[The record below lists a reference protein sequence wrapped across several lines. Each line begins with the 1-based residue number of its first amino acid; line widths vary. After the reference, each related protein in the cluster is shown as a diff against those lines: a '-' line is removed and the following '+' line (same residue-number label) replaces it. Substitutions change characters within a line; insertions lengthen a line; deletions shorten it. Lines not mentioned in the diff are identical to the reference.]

1 MASDSDALALPG
13 RTPGWLDKERSIA
26 APGYNRWLVPP
37 AALAIHLCIGMAYGF
52 CVFWLPL
59 SRSVGTTCTADM
71 GTLALLF
78 ATACDWP
85 VSALSFTFTLFIVLL
100 GIAAALWG
108 GWLEH
113 AGPRKAGAI
122 AALCWCGGRAIGAL
136 GVYTLTPRTF
146 SDWDTRL
153 LTSLANHAA
162 IALQQAEALEQLK
175 AAQERQAVAETFA
188 VLGDIAANL
197 LHRVNNLIGVIPV
210 RVQGVLDKRPA
221 LQADAYVDHALHEIE
236 DSARATMAA
245 ARESM
250 GYLRPLRLAP
260 TSIET
265 CYRTACSRLNVPPN
279 IELTS
284 TGLESLPPVIA
295 GEEQLRLVLFN
306 LIENAIDALGT
317 SDALGDRGGHITVS
331 GRMIAD
337 PINLLDCSPVCDG
350 SAAIVMCPS
359 EIAAQ
364 FSPFPIKVRASAI
377 ATDSLALHDRHNLL
391 SLEAVGL
398 SARKAFEQ
406 AQVKRED
413 IDLFEVHDAFSIT
426 AVVSLEACGFAE
438 PGKGTRL
445 GLDGDIFLGG
455 KLPICTMGGL
465 KARGH
470 PVGATGM
477 YQLVEATLQLRGL
490 AGKNQVKDAALAMTQ
505 NIGGSGSNV
514 VTHILEREA

>member
-1 MASDSDALALPG
+1 MRDVSIIGIGQVPIGDRWDKPIYFLAVDAMLAALEDARVERIDTVHIGNMLSSTLSGQDLLSGLLTDEVGLRGVEAVKVEAACSSGGAAFREAYLAVASGQSTFALVCGVEKMTDHPGEEITSGLVSASDADWESAVGD
-13 RTPGWLDKERSIA
+13 TF
-26 APGYNRWLVPP
+26 V
-37 AALAIHLCIGMAYGF
+37 AINA
-52 CVFWLPL
+52 
-59 SRSVGTTCTADM
+59 
-71 GTLALLF
+71 
-78 ATACDWP
+78 
-85 VSALSFTFTLFIVLL
+85 
-100 GIAAALWG
+100 
-108 GWLEH
+108 
-113 AGPRKAGAI
+113 
-122 AALCWCGGRAIGAL
+122 
-136 GVYTLTPRTF
+136 
-146 SDWDTRL
+146 
-153 LTSLANHAA
+153 
-162 IALQQAEALEQLK
+162 QLM
-175 AAQERQAVAETFA
+175 QRYMYE
-188 VLGDIAANL
+188 
-197 LHRVNNLIGVIPV
+197 
-210 RVQGVLDKRPA
+210 
-221 LQADAYVDHALHEIE
+221 Y
-236 DSARATMAA
+236 
-245 ARESM
+245 
-250 GYLRPLRLAP
+250 
-260 TSIET
+260 
-265 CYRTACSRLNVPPN
+265 NVPHSDFAPFPIN
-279 IELTS
+279 AHRNAMNNPYAMMHYELTQ
-284 TGLESLPPVIA
+284 EM
-295 GEEQLRLVLFN
+295 FN
-306 LIENAIDALGT
+306 KA
-317 SDALGDRGGHITVS
+317 
-331 GRMIAD
+331 RMIAD